1 MTTNQELTDQ
11 ELQEIRREVLEEFV
25 SKHGRIAT
33 KQLLDE
39 LTDDLHEDLEEGE
52 ELSSILETIQEEI
65 EHLDLDSEPPEDPC
79 DEDFME
85 EIST

>member
-1 MTTNQELTDQ
+1 MTTDQ

-39 LTDDLHEDLEEGE
+39 LANDSREDLEEGE

-65 EHLDLDSEPPEDPC
+65 EHLDLDIEEEPEDPC